1 MQVYWLTELESEEC
15 ICVDAETV
23 ERVLGVEISYIDW
36 VLETDGQFENE
47 TWRLNIGQCAS

>member
-1 MQVYWLTELESEEC
+1 MQVYWLTELESREC

-36 VLETDGQFENE
+36 VLETDRQFENE